1 MQEDAKEYN
10 LDPGN
15 DIGTASLKDKKEEFL
30 SHILTH
36 LNELFITDNMT
47 DKDMINYAVTV
58 RDKLSENQAVMRQI
72 ANNTREQTMPGDFPK
87 AIDDAVMDSNEAQ
100 QEMMM
105 QYLSNPMLAKGF
117 ARVVFDL
124 LKGV

>member
-36 LNELFITDNMT
+36 LNELFITDNLT

-58 RDKLSENQAVMRQI
+58 RDKLSENQAVMTQI
-72 ANNTREQTMPGDFPK
+72 ANNTREQTMPRDFPK
-87 AIDDAVMDSNEAQ
+87 VIDDAVIDSNEAQ

-124 LKGV
+124 LKGI